1 MSCRVPF
8 AFRFTSQP
16 YMLIVKI
23 RSLENIL
30 YIFTVVRSLG
40 LGCSRRTLSVIVLS
54 MCLLYPRDETVLP
67 PLRIPGWR

>member
-1 MSCRVPF
+1 MSCSVPF
-8 AFRFTSQP
+8 AFRFNSQP

-54 MCLLYPRDETVLP
+54 TCPLYPRDETVFP